1 MDLENML
8 IFPIEFDISC
18 LILLFKVMYHLAVHE
33 TPLKG
38 RPFLKL
44 TKVVNSMTSQGY
56 IWYISGA

>member
-8 IFPIEFDISC
+8 IFPIEFDFTC
-18 LILLFKVMYHLAVHE
+18 LILLFKVMYHLAIHE

-56 IWYISGA
+56 T